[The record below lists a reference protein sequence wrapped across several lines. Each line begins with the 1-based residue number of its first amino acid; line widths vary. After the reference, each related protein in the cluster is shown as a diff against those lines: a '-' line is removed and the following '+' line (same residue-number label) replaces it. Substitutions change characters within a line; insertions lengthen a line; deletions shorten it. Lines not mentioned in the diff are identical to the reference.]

1 MNVYFCGCGEWSG
14 LVSMILKLE
23 MRTSMIELRL
33 EISLWGFLSGN
44 ACGAGECVGQIA
56 GFEECCPGGLLSW
69 SLAECCWTRTDRC
82 RCQLSSSVSLVP

>member
-44 ACGAGECVGQIA
+44 ARGAGECVRQIA
-56 GFEECCPGGLLSW
+56 GFEECCPGGLLRAGPW
-69 SLAECCWTRTDRC
+69 
-82 RCQLSSSVSLVP
+82 LSVVGREQIVVDVS